1 MERKPGDSVLYV
13 VLFVT
18 LFIHYPVHGLIQ
30 MPRSLRLK
38 DEHQVHTEVIE
49 ASCDHLYRESTNRT
63 LEFIYHF
70 VHANESSKA
79 VRISVDTKEVTQE
92 HPILFVVR
100 QQKSVSSWQL
110 PHFIDTASG
119 IRAYHRVRRT
129 LCPEDLEVS
138 NASEELEFVV
148 GVSTSDPRNVSF
160 TIEATKIDDFL
171 IKLDEERNI
180 IVSPS
185 EPEFYQYVFDE
196 NVTAVLVNVTSP
208 DDLCMTVSVQN
219 LTCPSF
225 GRDEEMRYDSIRQTA
240 LDRSGLTITKEKFPN
255 GFYLV
260 FSVKAD
266 DYECSGKKDQQVYM
280 RRKRIMFR
288 ITEKLK
294 PSQFYTATL
303 GVIGIFMLF
312 YILGVFIWIVHC
324 ITSGPAP
331 PLERSLLEAED
342 SQRYGTASSL
352 DRPIFPVRSY
362 EGRLIDSFGSRRHIT
377 ASGSVSGNNEIDSKE
392 SSLNEEEIDMLED
405 AYLDKDVF
413 RTKTFL
419 YVSDLARKDH
429 KFLSKRFY
437 SYIWQ
442 LLTLSTFYALPVI
455 QLVITYQKVKLDE
468 ERNIIVSPSEP
479 EFYQYVFDENV
490 TAVLVNVTSPDDLC
504 MTVSVQNL
512 TCPSFGRDE
521 EMRYDSIRQT
531 ALDRSGLTITK
542 EKFPNGFYLVFS
554 VKADDY
560 ECSGKKDQ
568 QVYMRRKRIMFR
580 ITEKLKPSQFYTA
593 TLGVIGIFM
602 LFYILG
608 VFIWIVHCITSGPAP
623 PLERSLLEAEDSQR
637 YGTASSLDRPIF
649 PVRSYEGRLI
659 DSFGSRRHITAS
671 GSVSGNNEIDSKES
685 SLNEEEIDMLED
697 AYLDKDVF
705 RTKTFLYVSDLARKD
720 HKFLSKRFYSYI
732 WQLLTLSTFYALPVI
747 QLVIT
752 YQKVLND
759 TGDQDLCYYNF
770 LCAHPF
776 GKLTD
781 FNHVFSNVGYVML
794 GILFCILVFFRDVK
808 HKHMREK
815 NNKLEKYYGIPQF
828 YGLFYA
834 MGVSLILEGVMSAC
848 YHICPTHANY
858 QFDTTFMYV
867 IAILC
872 MLKIYQTRHPDIVAT
887 AQASFGILA
896 FVVIAGVISVYES
909 SIYFWVIYT
918 ILHLMGCLALS
929 ASIYYMGR
937 WKLDFGIF
945 KRIYL
950 TWLNDIRAGF
960 SHCFRPMYPDR
971 MILLAIGNLFNWAL
985 AAYGL
990 HTQPPDFASYQLAIF
1005 ITNLMLYTLFYIVM
1019 KIRYGE
1025 TVLVQPLI
1033 YICLSLVSWGAS
1045 FYFFIIKAAT
1055 WRMSAAES
1063 RHYNQECLIL
1073 NFYDYHDVW
1082 HFLSA
1087 SSMFF
1092 SFMILLSLDDDQ
1104 VYRPRDKIPVF

>member
-1 MERKPGDSVLYV
+1 MERKPGDSLLYV

-405 AYLDKDVF
+405 AYLVKDVF

-455 QLVITYQKVKLDE
+455 QLVITYQKILLCYLLE
-468 ERNIIVSPSEP
+468 SPHA
-479 EFYQYVFDENV
+479 Q
-490 TAVLVNVTSPDDLC
+490 
-504 MTVSVQNL
+504 
-512 TCPSFGRDE
+512 
-521 EMRYDSIRQT
+521 
-531 ALDRSGLTITK
+531 
-542 EKFPNGFYLVFS
+542 
-554 VKADDY
+554 
-560 ECSGKKDQ
+560 
-568 QVYMRRKRIMFR
+568 
-580 ITEKLKPSQFYTA
+580 
-593 TLGVIGIFM
+593 
-602 LFYILG
+602 
-608 VFIWIVHCITSGPAP
+608 
-623 PLERSLLEAEDSQR
+623 SLL
-637 YGTASSLDRPIF
+637 
-649 PVRSYEGRLI
+649 
-659 DSFGSRRHITAS
+659 
-671 GSVSGNNEIDSKES
+671 
-685 SLNEEEIDMLED
+685 
-697 AYLDKDVF
+697 
-705 RTKTFLYVSDLARKD
+705 
-720 HKFLSKRFYSYI
+720 
-732 WQLLTLSTFYALPVI
+732 
-747 QLVIT
+747 
-752 YQKVLND
+752 
-759 TGDQDLCYYNF
+759 
-770 LCAHPF
+770 
-776 GKLTD
+776 
-781 FNHVFSNVGYVML
+781 
-794 GILFCILVFFRDVK
+794 
-808 HKHMREK
+808 
-815 NNKLEKYYGIPQF
+815 
-828 YGLFYA
+828 
-834 MGVSLILEGVMSAC
+834 
-848 YHICPTHANY
+848 
-858 QFDTTFMYV
+858 
-867 IAILC
+867 
-872 MLKIYQTRHPDIVAT
+872 
-887 AQASFGILA
+887 
-896 FVVIAGVISVYES
+896 
-909 SIYFWVIYT
+909 
-918 ILHLMGCLALS
+918 
-929 ASIYYMGR
+929 
-937 WKLDFGIF
+937 
-945 KRIYL
+945 
-950 TWLNDIRAGF
+950 
-960 SHCFRPMYPDR
+960 
-971 MILLAIGNLFNWAL
+971 
-985 AAYGL
+985 
-990 HTQPPDFASYQLAIF
+990 
-1005 ITNLMLYTLFYIVM
+1005 
-1019 KIRYGE
+1019 
-1025 TVLVQPLI
+1025 
-1033 YICLSLVSWGAS
+1033 
-1045 FYFFIIKAAT
+1045 
-1055 WRMSAAES
+1055 
-1063 RHYNQECLIL
+1063 
-1073 NFYDYHDVW
+1073 
-1082 HFLSA
+1082 
-1087 SSMFF
+1087 
-1092 SFMILLSLDDDQ
+1092 
-1104 VYRPRDKIPVF
+1104 